1 MPEDVD
7 GVIAELLGGR
17 PVEQRPGR
25 VRSMDR
31 LDGGVVALDYGDD
44 DHAFQLTV
52 ERVTRGR
59 WAPEHPVRI
68 GHVEGVEVDLVG
80 VTVDNFVH
88 VHLAAAPTDERDRLT
103 RSYTDAF
110 EQWAATARE
119 TQEDPPDQPARRLLR
134 ITVTVSD
141 NRGTIYGFRVGQS
154 GGTGTE
160 WEATQS
166 FRPRPP
172 AEVRELRLTL
182 RAPDQPEVSV
192 PVAL

>member
-7 GVIAELLGGR
+7 AVITELFGGR
-17 PVEQRPGR
+17 PVQERPGR
-25 VRSMDR
+25 MRSMDR

-52 ERVTRGR
+52 EPVPRRR
-59 WAPEHPVRI
+59 WAPEQPVRI
-68 GHVEGVEVDLVG
+68 GHVDGVDVDLVG

-88 VHLAAAPTDERDRLT
+88 VQLTAAPTDERDRLT

-110 EQWAATARE
+110 ERWAATARE
-119 TQEDPPDQPARRLLR
+119 TQEDPPDPPARRLMR
-134 ITVTVSD
+134 ISITVRDNLGTV
-141 NRGTIYGFRVGQS
+141 YGFRVGQS

-172 AEVRELRLTL
+172 AEVGELRLTL
-182 RAPDQPEVSV
+182 QAPGQPEVSV